1 MANRGTP
8 SSKQLVLGDR
18 SGLGQVHVD
27 IEAFFELS
35 FWLAEE
41 LEDLVRDWQKRLPRR
56 VPRRALSGS
65 NRCTRPHR
73 PK

>member
-1 MANRGTP
+1 MANHGTP

-18 SGLGQVHVD
+18 AGLGQVHVD

-41 LEDLVRDWQKRLPRR
+41 IEDLVREWQKRLPRPTR
-56 VPRRALSGS
+56 HQTIPNYSRRTSSRPPR
-65 NRCTRPHR
+65 
-73 PK
+73 

>member
-27 IEAFFELS
+27 VEAFFELS

-41 LEDLVRDWQKRLPRR
+41 LEDLVREWQRKLPKRIQRRPIGPGMRSSQPRR
-56 VPRRALSGS
+56 PR
-65 NRCTRPHR
+65 
-73 PK
+73 

>member
-27 IEAFFELS
+27 VEAFFELS

-41 LEDLVRDWQKRLPRR
+41 LEDLVREWQRRLPRR
-56 VPRRALSGS
+56 VERRAIGPGS
-65 NRCTRPHR
+65 RRSQLRRPR
-73 PK
+73 